1 METDAGTRASG
12 YPFGILVI
20 VVGILLRVVSLV
32 ALLLVSARSVTATS
46 GAGAGTSVLN
56 WIAANAPVPDR
67 PTDTAVGIVLLVL
80 AIGLLITSVLA
91 AIGLL
96 RRSQNG
102 WVLAVV
108 TSGAILALDLGWWA
122 SGEPRYGSM
131 ALNAVVLFYLNQR
144 DLRAYFGDP
153 A

>member
-20 VVGILLRVVSLV
+20 VVGIILRAVSLA
-32 ALLLVSARSVTATS
+32 ALVVVSARSVTAAP
-46 GAGAGTSVLN
+46 GAAGDTSVLA
-56 WIAANAPVPDR
+56 WIAANAPIPER
-67 PTDTAVGIVLLVL
+67 PIDTAVGIVLLVL
-80 AIGLLITSVLA
+80 AIGLLIASVLA

-96 RRSQNG
+96 RRSQSG

-108 TSGAILALDLGWWA
+108 TSGTILALDLGWWA

-131 ALNAVVLFYLNQR
+131 AINAVVLFYLNQR

>member
-1 METDAGTRASG
+1 METTAGSRASG
-12 YPFGILVI
+12 YPLGVVVI
-20 VVGILLRVVSLV
+20 IVGIVLRVVSLG
-32 ALLLVSARSVTATS
+32 ALLLVTADS
-46 GAGAGTSVLN
+46 GPLA
-56 WIAANAPVPDR
+56 WIAGNAPLPDR
-67 PTDTAVGIVLLVL
+67 PIETAVGIVLRVL
-80 AIGLLITSVLA
+80 AIGLLIASVLA
-91 AIGLL
+91 VMGLL

-122 SGEPRYGSM
+122 SGEPRYVSM

>member
-20 VVGILLRVVSLV
+20 VVGIILRVVSLV
-32 ALLLVSARSVTATS
+32 ALLLVSADTGLPA
-46 GAGAGTSVLN
+46 
-56 WIAANAPVPDR
+56 WIAANAPIPDR
-67 PTDTAVGIVLLVL
+67 PIDTAVGIVLLVL
-80 AIGLLITSVLA
+80 TIGLVITSVLA

-108 TSGAILALDLGWWA
+108 TSGTILALNLGWWA

-131 ALNAVVLFYLNQR
+131 AVNAVVLFYLNQR

>member
-12 YPFGILVI
+12 YPIGILVI
-20 VVGILLRVVSLV
+20 VVGIILRVVSLA
-32 ALLLVSARSVTATS
+32 ALLLVSARSVSATP
-46 GAGAGTSVLN
+46 GAADTGLLA

-67 PTDTAVGIVLLVL
+67 PIDTAAGIVLLVL

-96 RRSQNG
+96 RRSQSG